1 MWRYGN
7 AVAIDGG
14 EILLTINIDGGEV
27 TLSQLFDGG
36 EVGVGMPIL
45 PDQYT
50 GDLTVTPKAFEEQVL
65 QTAFKTMPGNVVV
78 LEVPYWETSNPNGQT
93 VYIASEV

>member
-14 EILLTINIDGGEV
+14 EILLSVNIDGGEI
-27 TLSQLFDGG
+27 TLANQMDGDMG
-36 EVGVGMPIL
+36 TFMPIV

-50 GDLTVTPKAFEEQVL
+50 GDLTVTPKAWEEQVL
-65 QTAFKTMPGNVVV
+65 ETAFKTMPGNVVV

>member
-14 EILLTINIDGGEV
+14 EILLTVNIDGGEM
-27 TLSQLFDGG
+27 TLVNQMDGDMG
-36 EVGVGMPIL
+36 AFMPIV

-50 GDLTVTPKAFEEQVL
+50 GDLTVTPKAWEEQVL
-65 QTAFKTMPGNVVV
+65 ETAFKTMPGNVVV

>member
-14 EILLTINIDGGEV
+14 EVLLSVNIDGGEISLV
-27 TLSQLFDGG
+27 SEVSGDIG
-36 EVGVGMPIL
+36 EFMPIL
-45 PDQYT
+45 PEQYT
-50 GDLTVTPKAFEEQVL
+50 GELVVTPKAYQEQVL
-65 QTAFKTMPGNVVV
+65 ETALKTMPGNVVV

>member
-14 EILLTINIDGGEV
+14 EILLTVNIDGGEI
-27 TLSQLFDGG
+27 TLANQMDGDMG
-36 EVGVGMPIL
+36 TFMPIL

-50 GDLTVTPKAFEEQVL
+50 GDLTVTPKAWEEQVL
-65 QTAFKTMPGNVVV
+65 ETAFKTMPGNVVV

>member
-14 EILLTINIDGGEV
+14 EILLTVNIDGGEM
-27 TLSQLFDGG
+27 TLVNQMDGDMG
-36 EVGVGMPIL
+36 AFMPIV

-50 GDLTVTPKAFEEQVL
+50 GDLTVTPKAWEEQVL
-65 QTAFKTMPGNVVV
+65 ETAFKTMPGNVTV
-78 LEVPYWETSNPNGQT
+78 LEVPYFETHNESGMT
-93 VYIASEV
+93 AYIANEV

>member
-14 EILLTINIDGGEV
+14 EIVLSVNIDGGEI
-27 TLSQLFDGG
+27 TLVNQMDGDMG
-36 EVGVGMPIL
+36 TFMPIL

-50 GDLTVTPKAFEEQVL
+50 GDLTVTPKAWQEQVL
-65 QTAFKTMPGNVVV
+65 ETAFKTMPGNVVV
-78 LEVPYWETSNPNGQT
+78 LEVPYYENPNTDGTT
-93 VYIASEV
+93 VYIANEV

>member
-14 EILLTINIDGGEV
+14 EILLTVNIDGGEM
-27 TLSQLFDGG
+27 TLVNQMDGDMG
-36 EVGVGMPIL
+36 AFMPIL

-50 GDLTVTPKAFEEQVL
+50 GDLTVTPKAWEEQVL
-65 QTAFKTMPGNVVV
+65 ETALKTMPGNVVV
-78 LEVPYWETSNPNGQT
+78 LEVPYFETHNESGMT
-93 VYIASEV
+93 AYIANEV

>member
-14 EILLTINIDGGEV
+14 EVLLSVNIDGGEI
-27 TLSQLFDGG
+27 TLLSEIGG
-36 EVGVGMPIL
+36 DVGVFMPIL

-50 GDLTVTPKAFEEQVL
+50 GSLVVTPLAWQEQIL
-65 QTAFKTMPGNVVV
+65 ETAFKTMPGNVKV
-78 LEVPYWETSNPNGQT
+78 LEVPYWETSNPDGQT

>member
-14 EILLTINIDGGEV
+14 EILLTVNIDGGEM
-27 TLSQLFDGG
+27 TLVNQMDGDMG
-36 EVGVGMPIL
+36 AFMPIL

-50 GDLTVTPKAFEEQVL
+50 GDLTVTPKAWEEQVL
-65 QTAFKTMPGNVVV
+65 ETAFKTMPGNVVV
-78 LEVPYWETSNPNGQT
+78 LEVPYWETSNPNGRT